1 MILKKSLTAAL
12 SDSTDITRV
21 RDAVSAESYIC
32 FGIKDADILA
42 KNTSV
47 IRFQELSKVTL
58 PEKK

>member
-1 MILKKSLTAAL
+1 MILKKSLTAAC
-12 SDSTDITRV
+12 DSTDITRV

-47 IRFQELSKVTL
+47 IRFQE
-58 PEKK
+58 